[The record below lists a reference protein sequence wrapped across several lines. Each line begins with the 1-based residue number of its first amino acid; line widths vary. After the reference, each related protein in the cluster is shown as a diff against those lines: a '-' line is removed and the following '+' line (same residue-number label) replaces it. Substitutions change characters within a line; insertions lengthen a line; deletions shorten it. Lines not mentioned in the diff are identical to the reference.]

1 MFTLLFFSTGN
12 LDINTSLQE
21 RFADAN
27 RREIYLHDARSIL
40 EENPKSLMLC
50 SQQKAQEGLSNVEA
64 ERQSFALR
72 QISYGNEKAS
82 LFVLF
87 SGWSLTEQEEIKTV
101 I

>member
-1 MFTLLFFSTGN
+1 MLFSTGN
-12 LDINTSLQE
+12 LDINNSLQE

-40 EENPKSLMLC
+40 EENPKSPKLYG
-50 SQQKAQEGLSNVEA
+50 QQKVQEGLSNVEA
-64 ERQSFALR
+64 ETQSFAFR
-72 QISYGNEKAS
+72 QISYGNEKAA

-87 SGWSLTEQEEIKTV
+87 RGWSLTEQEEIKTV